1 MLRAGGLVLVAVGLR
16 MGEVTFLSQMNGVL
30 KELAHTRDE
39 RPEEQCRDSDCCETL
54 HSE

>member
-1 MLRAGGLVLVAVGLR
+1 MLGAGRLVLVAFGLR
-16 MGEVTFLSQMNGVL
+16 MGEVTFLSQMYGVL

-39 RPEEQCRDSDCCETL
+39 RPKKQCRDSDCCETL